1 MITLILT
8 RKVRNEHGVFGEL
21 LFKKGQGVYRYVTVE
36 RVQCPK
42 NWEKLT
48 ATQRIKYCIPAGTY
62 GVKYEWDENLNLR
75 FNIKG
80 VSSWRNMHFTGS
92 NQQLA
97 NTIKIGMEATEDGYI
112 RYGDEVL
119 QEISDILD
127 ELLLSDVIPM
137 QPAYG
142 YFEIIIRE
150 SDDYHEGK
158 CKYQSCEFVNL

>member
-8 RKVRNEHGVFGEL
+8 RKVRNENGVFGEL
-21 LFKKGQGVYRYVTVE
+21 SFKYGHMLYRYITVE

-75 FNIKG
+75 FNIRG

-92 NQQLA
+92 NDKLS
-97 NTIKIGMEATEDGYI
+97 NTIKIGTEATEDGYI
-112 RYGDEVL
+112 RNGDEVL
-119 QEISDILD
+119 QEISDVLD
-127 ELLLSDVIPM
+127 EMMFSDVIP
-137 QPAYG
+137 QLPAYG
-142 YFEIIIRE
+142 FFEISIRE
-150 SDDYHEGK
+150 SFDYHEESM
-158 CKYQSCEFVNL
+158 YQIANL